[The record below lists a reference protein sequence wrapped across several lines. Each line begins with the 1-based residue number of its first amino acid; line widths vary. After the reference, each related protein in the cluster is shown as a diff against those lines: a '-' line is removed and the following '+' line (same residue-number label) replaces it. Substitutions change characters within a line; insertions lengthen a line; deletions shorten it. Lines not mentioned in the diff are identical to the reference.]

1 MALVRV
7 GPKRQITIPK
17 AVSNRLHLEPGDL
30 VEVQAEG
37 GRMLLIPKRL
47 VDRAPAPS
55 LSLKEQRF
63 LKSVQA
69 KIERIHTDWQ
79 RSVGLADEELAVAVK
94 AGVVPSDQ
102 AWWWHERWQQRE
114 REAERDIRRRRVTS
128 YETAEALIEDLHRA
142 AQASRE
148 P

>member
-37 GRMLLIPKRL
+37 DRVVLIPKRL

-55 LSLKEQRF
+55 LSLKEQRL
-63 LKSVQA
+63 LKSAQEKV
-69 KIERIHTDWQ
+69 KRIQTDWQ
-79 RSVGLADEELAVAVK
+79 RSVGLTDEELAVALE
-94 AGVVPSDQ
+94 AGLVSSGQ

-114 REAERDIRRRRVTS
+114 REAERDIRRGRVTG
-128 YETAEALIEDLHRA
+128 YKTVEALIEDLHGA
-142 AQASRE
+142 AQARRRA
-148 P
+148 